1 MKLKKLVAISATS
14 VALSGAALV
23 SAQIQNQNLIEATTV
38 EAAKLTQGQV
48 NTQKAD
54 AQVMKAVKAKA
65 NHKSTR
71 TVNKYVK
78 NATRAVHRI
87 KNKKSEP
94 KSVSQ
99 TKTALVKI
107 LNTVNHPDSSHLN
120 ASKTAINNISSKST
134 RNSMNTRYLPQLN
147 KFVKVSKANGVSNNI
162 NNAKQAHTQTKTY
175 NNNPL
180 DRPVTN
186 QTDKDVILAASLAYS
201 DPKKSEKLDNKLSN
215 YVGPFI
221 MDMYNHKYSW
231 SDIPGKN
238 NIEKIYKLANH
249 IGLKLSNSGF
259 YPSEKTLNNMAQK
272 AYITKKDKIW
282 SKVYKKYA
290 PYTWAVNTID
300 QYDEF
305 VKPTT
310 HDWAQ
315 FNAFTGID
323 NINKAQQEYRKQAWS
338 KHQWDQYNKE
348 QKEKQHYNELRQ
360 KAEAEDKARLAR
372 LKEQGMI
379 Q

>member
-23 SAQIQNQNLIEATTV
+23 SAQIQNQNLMQATTV

-78 NATRAVHRI
+78 NATRAVNRI

-94 KSVSQ
+94 KSVAQ
-99 TKTALVKI
+99 TKSALVKI
-107 LNTVNHPDSSHLN
+107 LNTVNHPDSKHLN

-134 RNSMNTRYLPQLN
+134 RTSMNTRYLTQLN
-147 KFVKVSKANGVSNNI
+147 KFVKVSKAKTVKVNTTSSVKT
-162 NNAKQAHTQTKTY
+162 AKTY

-180 DRPVTN
+180 DRPVT
-186 QTDKDVILAASLAYS
+186 DKYDKNVILAASLAYS
-201 DPKKSEKLDNKLSN
+201 NPKKSEKLDNKLSN

-249 IGLKLSNSGF
+249 IGLKLSNSEF

-272 AYITKKDKIW
+272 AYINKKDKIW
-282 SKVYKKYA
+282 SNVYKKYA
-290 PYTWAVNTID
+290 PYTWAVNTIN
-300 QYDEF
+300 QFDEF
-305 VKPTT
+305 FKPTT

-323 NINKAQQEYRKQAWS
+323 NVSKAQQEYRKQAWS
-338 KHQWDQYNKE
+338 KRQWDQYNKE
-348 QKEKQHYNELRQ
+348 QKEKQHYKELRQ
-360 KAEAEDKARLAR
+360 KAEAEDRARLAR
-372 LKEQGMI
+372 LKDEGMA

>member
-14 VALSGAALV
+14 LALSGAALA
-23 SAQIQNQNLIEATTV
+23 SAQIQNQNSTTV

-78 NATRAVHRI
+78 NATRAVNRI

-94 KSVSQ
+94 VSVSQ
-99 TKTALVKI
+99 TKSALVKI

-120 ASKTAINNISSKST
+120 ASKNAINNISSKST

-147 KFVKVSKANGVSNNI
+147 KFVNVSKANVNSSN
-162 NNAKQAHTQTKTY
+162 QAHTQTKTY

-180 DRPVTN
+180 DRPFN
-186 QTDKDVILAASLAYS
+186 NSDDKAVIEMYNITYS
-201 DPKKSEKLDNKLSN
+201 NRKKSDDMANKLN
-215 YVGPFI
+215 DHVGPYI
-221 MDMYNHKYSW
+221 YDLENHKYSW
-231 SDIPGKN
+231 DDIPGNN

-249 IGLKLSNSGF
+249 IGLKLSYVNY
-259 YPSEKTLNNMAQK
+259 YPSEKQLDQLAKKQFT
-272 AYITKKDKIW
+272 TKKQKIW

-290 PYTWAVNTID
+290 PYTWANAIISNNAKTAK
-300 QYDEF
+300 QEWSSF
-305 VKPTT
+305 
-310 HDWAQ
+310 AA
-315 FNAFTGID
+315 FNGVD
-323 NINKAQQEYRKQAWS
+323 NQKKAWTEYRKLTL
-338 KHQWDQYNKE
+338 NKYQRE
-348 QKEKQHYNELRQ
+348 QVAKEKAFRQERDREWKAQH
-360 KAEAEDKARLAR
+360 EA
-372 LKEQGMI
+372 Q
-379 Q
+379 

>member
-1 MKLKKLVAISATS
+1 MKLKNILAVSATS
-14 VALSGAALV
+14 LALSGGSLI
-23 SAQIQNQNLIEATTV
+23 SAQIQNQNLMQATTV

-78 NATRAVHRI
+78 NATRAVNRI

-94 KSVSQ
+94 VSVSQ

-107 LNTVNHPDSSHLN
+107 LNTVNHPDASHLN

-147 KFVKVSKANGVSNNI
+147 KFVKVSKANVNST
-162 NNAKQAHTQTKTY
+162 KQAHTQTKTY

-180 DRPVTN
+180 DRPVT
-186 QTDKDVILAASLAYS
+186 DKYDKLQIEAYNLSYS
-201 DPKKSEKLDNKLSN
+201 DEKKSSQINNAIGSH
-215 YVGPFI
+215 VGPYI
-221 MDMYNHKYSW
+221 YDVQNGKYSW
-231 SDIPGKN
+231 NDIPGN
-238 NIEKIYKLANH
+238 NSIEKIYKLANH
-249 IGLKLSNSGF
+249 MGLKLSYVNY
-259 YPSEKTLNNMAQK
+259 YPNEKQLDKLAAKQFTTRKQ
-272 AYITKKDKIW
+272 KIW

-290 PYTWAVNTID
+290 PYSWAEVIVSNNAKTAK
-300 QYDEF
+300 DEW
-305 VKPTT
+305 TDA
-310 HDWAQ
+310 HWLD
-315 FNAFTGID
+315 GLD
-323 NINKAQQEYRKQAWS
+323 NVSKAQQEYRKQAWS
-338 KHQWDQYNKE
+338 KRQWSIYNKE
-348 QKEKQHYNELRQ
+348 QKEKQHYKELRQ
-360 KAEAEDKARLAR
+360 KAEAEDKARLAK
-372 LKEQGMI
+372 LKDQGMA